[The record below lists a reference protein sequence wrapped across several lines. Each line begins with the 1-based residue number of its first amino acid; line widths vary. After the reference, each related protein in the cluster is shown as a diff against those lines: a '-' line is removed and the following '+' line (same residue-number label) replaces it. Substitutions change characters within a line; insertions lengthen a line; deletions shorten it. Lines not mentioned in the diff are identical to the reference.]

1 MNNPFLNVRGERA
14 ERAERAERWS
24 VRSVEASTDAPRST
38 LHTLPGSTIRA
49 LVTLVTL
56 STLLLTSCHRT
67 GADAKPA
74 DVDYYTCTMHPS
86 VKKQNP
92 TDKCPICSMD
102 LTPVKKKAPGSA
114 SSDVDY
120 YTCTMHPSVRKH
132 SPTDKCPI
140 CSMDLTP
147 VKKKNVGASERG
159 SVEASPV
166 AHAHDA
172 PRSDAEDTPAP
183 FTVAVERQQQIGV
196 TYATIEK
203 RPFTHTIRAVG
214 LAAYDK
220 QRHWDY
226 VTRVEGYV
234 KKLFVFSRGE
244 LVEKDAPI
252 LTLYSPD
259 LLTTQN
265 EFVDLLKVRD
275 DARAKG
281 MKPVVESTE
290 RLVESAKQRLRL
302 WNISDDQI
310 AELEKT
316 RKPQEHLTLYSPFKG
331 VVQDIGV
338 DQGRRVMNGDHLVD
352 IADLSVVW
360 VWAQFYQDELP
371 MLKKGLPVTITS
383 SAYPGEKLEGKVA
396 VIDPFINDAMRTG
409 RVRIDV
415 ENAGLKLRPDMYVDV
430 ELAMDMGEGVGVPV
444 PAVLPTGQHNIIFV
458 DKGEGKLEPRF
469 IELGRKYGDFYEVK
483 SGLKETERVVTSANF
498 LIDAEAKVQGA
509 LKSW

>member
-1 MNNPFLNVRGERA
+1 MNSPLQTGSVTRSFARRARWAALPLVLVVGFAAILIASCRKGGE
-14 ERAERAERWS
+14 
-24 VRSVEASTDAPRST
+24 
-38 LHTLPGSTIRA
+38 
-49 LVTLVTL
+49 
-56 STLLLTSCHRT
+56 
-67 GADAKPA
+67 DAKPA
-74 DVDYYTCTMHPS
+74 NVDYYTCTMHPSVKKQSPTDKCPICSMDLTAVEKKGGVGGDVDYYTCTMHPS
-86 VKKQNP
+86 VKKQDP
-92 TDKCPICSMD
+92 KDKCPICSMD
-102 LTPVKKKAPGSA
+102 LTPVKKKGDSA
-114 SSDVDY
+114 
-120 YTCTMHPSVRKH
+120 
-132 SPTDKCPI
+132 
-140 CSMDLTP
+140 
-147 VKKKNVGASERG
+147 A
-159 SVEASPV
+159 A
-166 AHAHDA
+166 AHADHSA
-172 PRSDAEDTPAP
+172 HAGHTPGAATPAATTGDDKP
-183 FTVAVERQQQIGV
+183 SEFSVPVERQQQIGV
-196 TYATIEK
+196 TYGTIEK
-203 RPFTHTIRAVG
+203 RPFTHSVRAVG
-214 LAAYDK
+214 TVAYDK

-252 LTLYSPD
+252 LTIYSPD

-265 EFVDLLKVRD
+265 EFVDVLKMRD
-275 DARAKG
+275 EAKANG
-281 MKPVVESTE
+281 NQSVLQSTE
-290 RLVESAKQRLRL
+290 KLVESAKQRLNL
-302 WNISDDQI
+302 WNISDREI

-338 DQGRRVMNGDHLVD
+338 DQGRKVMNGDHLVD

-371 MLKKGLPVTITS
+371 MLKKGLPVSITTS
-383 SAYPGEKLEGKVA
+383 SYPGEKLEGKIS

-415 ENAGLKLRPDMYVDV
+415 ENADMKLRPDMYVDV
-430 ELAMDMGEGVGVPV
+430 ELTMDMGEGVAVPV
-444 PAVLPTGQHNIIFV
+444 PAVLPTGKHNIVFV

-469 IELGRKYGDFYEVK
+469 IELGRKYGDYYEVK